1 MVGPSGRRRAVA
13 YLMSLSKYSERR
25 ACRLLGQSRSTQRYK
40 VRPTSDRDQRLR
52 ARVIELARQ
61 HPRYGYRRLTHE
73 LRRGSWKVNRKCVRR
88 ICREEGLKIV
98 RRAKKRRRLG
108 QSKNGVMKLRAER
121 KNHVW
126 SYDFV
131 FDQLENGRAIKILP
145 IVDNFTRE
153 CLHIE
158 TAHHIT
164 GERIVEILKE
174 LIARYGAPVFIR
186 SDNGPEFIA
195 RAVRDWLATQNI
207 ETAFIE
213 PGSPWENAY
222 SESFNSRFR
231 DELLD
236 REIFTTLLEARTLI
250 EQHRRHYN
258 ERRAHSSLGYKTPS
272 QFAREHQ
279 AMESAGLWKAAEKR
293 AFPQALENAPHPPP
307 AFSTA
312 TTASATGRKE
322 AGAQ

>member
-1 MVGPSGRRRAVA
+1 
-13 YLMSLSKYSERR
+13 MSLSKYSERR

-174 LIARYGAPVFIR
+174 RIGGL
-186 SDNGPEFIA
+186 
-195 RAVRDWLATQNI
+195 LAGLV
-207 ETAFIE
+207 E
-213 PGSPWENAY
+213 G
-222 SESFNSRFR
+222 
-231 DELLD
+231 
-236 REIFTTLLEARTLI
+236 
-250 EQHRRHYN
+250 
-258 ERRAHSSLGYKTPS
+258 GYKTITVDNGTE
-272 QFAREHQ
+272 FHGYRLIE
-279 AMESAGLWKAAEKR
+279 L
-293 AFPQALENAPHPPP
+293 
-307 AFSTA
+307 
-312 TTASATGRKE
+312 ATGVKFYFASPYHSWERGTNENTNGLIRQYLPKGRSMKDLTQSQCNAISRHVNNRPRKRHGFLTPLE
-322 AGAQ
+322 RLGR